1 MRGSNLDIE
10 LGQLLPRLELLLKGF
25 LVFGE
30 KEGRWLDVD
39 VYFINRLFPIEV
51 RLSSLTISR

>member
-30 KEGRWLDVD
+30 KEGRRLDVY
-39 VYFINRLFPIEV
+39 VYFINRLFPIDFG
-51 RLSSLTISR
+51 LSSLTIRR

>member
-10 LGQLLPRLELLLKGF
+10 LGQLLPRLELLLKGVF
-25 LVFGE
+25 VFGE

-39 VYFINRLFPIEV
+39 VYFINRLFPIDFGI
-51 RLSSLTISR
+51 SSLTISR